1 METERSAAILAFAAV
16 LRGGRQLRAGPCYDP
31 AMPIL
36 DVTLLTGRTHE
47 KKVALVKELTDATV
61 RALDVPPES
70 VRVLLREIEPS
81 HFAVA
86 GELKGPPPK

>member
-1 METERSAAILAFAAV
+1 
-16 LRGGRQLRAGPCYDP
+16 
-31 AMPIL
+31 MPIL

-70 VRVLLREIEPS
+70 VRVLLREIEPA

-86 GELKGPPPK
+86 GELKGPPSK